1 MTAVQQNAHGV
12 SQLTMTAE
20 DSANRKILVLDAMG
34 VIYAEGDDGQNLLYP
49 FILEHGRLRNVVEV
63 IRLYSEASL
72 GKITAEEFWRRA
84 GVDSS
89 LEDEYLALHRLS
101 EGLVEF
107 LEKATANG
115 FEIWCL
121 SNDVSEWSR
130 KLRRKF
136 DLEKYFRGFVI
147 SGDEG
152 VRKPDAAIYQRLRDA
167 ADCLVSDIIFVD
179 DRLRNIEVAARLGMR
194 CVLFNPVDSRASE
207 HDFPVANTFA
217 ELSNLLS

>member
-1 MTAVQQNAHGV
+1 MTA
-12 SQLTMTAE
+12 AE
-20 DSANRKILVLDAMG
+20 SVNRKILALDAMG
-34 VIYAEGDDGQNLLYP
+34 VIYVEGDDGQNLLYP
-49 FILEHGRLRNVVEV
+49 FILEHGRLEDVMEV

-84 GVDSS
+84 GVDSA

-101 EGLVEF
+101 ADLVEF
-107 LEKATANG
+107 LEEATAKG

-121 SNDVSEWSR
+121 SNDVAEWSQ

-152 VRKPDAAIYQRLRDA
+152 VRKPDAAIYQRLQDA
-167 ADCLVSDIIFVD
+167 AGCRANDIIFVD
-179 DRLRNIEVAARLGMR
+179 DRLRNIKAAAQLGMQ
-194 CVLFNPVDSRASE
+194 CVLFNPVDSQVGE
-207 HDFPVANTFA
+207 HDFPVANTFV
-217 ELSNLLS
+217 ELSNLLF